1 VGVSAEES
9 HHQAA
14 RCLELAEKAPSAK
27 LKGFLL
33 AEAEAW
39 TGLAQ
44 EQEWLERRTAER
56 RALAQFPTIR
66 AVVSACSNG
75 RPNRPEDRRQRAGKP

>member
-1 VGVSAEES
+1 VSAEES
-9 HHQAA
+9 HQQAA

-44 EQEWLERRTAER
+44 EQEWLERRSAER

-66 AVVSACSNG
+66 AVVSAHSSG
-75 RPNRPEDRRQRAGKP
+75 RPNRPENRQQRAGKR